1 MASLQLGRELSDA
14 DAESIATF
22 LGSLTGD
29 LPKDYIQ
36 EPQLPPSSK
45 TTPKPD
51 PA

>member
-1 MASLQLGRELSDA
+1 MAAHQLGRDLSDA
-14 DAESIATF
+14 DAQSIAEF

-29 LPKDYIQ
+29 IPKEYIA
-36 EPQLPPSSK
+36 EPQLPPSGK